1 MLLTAMLFVSM
12 DTIGKYLTQ
21 SYPVFQVTWA
31 RFFFH
36 ALWLLV
42 FLRWRIISVVRTQ
55 RLGLQISRG
64 FYMLAANTFFVAG
77 VSMMPLV
84 ETHSILL
91 LSPLLATALSVPLL
105 GERVGLRRWSC
116 IAAGFMGAL
125 IIIRPGLGV
134 MQMAALFPLGAA
146 CSYALYQIATR
157 QLSHSDPPLT
167 TLFYTVAVGVPV
179 TTLAMPFIWQAPDLY
194 GWILMAGMGL
204 LGSISHFTLIK
215 AFSAAPVAV
224 VAPFNY
230 TNMIWATVFGFII
243 FSELP
248 DFWTLFGAAVIIS
261 SSLYA
266 FAREQRRQ
274 SS

>member
-1 MLLTAMLFVSM
+1 
-12 DTIGKYLTQ
+12 
-21 SYPVFQVTWA
+21 
-31 RFFFH
+31 
-36 ALWLLV
+36 
-42 FLRWRIISVVRTQ
+42 
-55 RLGLQISRG
+55 
-64 FYMLAANTFFVAG
+64 MLAANTFFVAG

-194 GWILMAGMGL
+194 GWMLMAGMGL

-248 DFWTLFGAAVIIS
+248 DFWTLFGAAIIIS